1 MYDILCMLYYV
12 YNIMYSVLCTMYG
25 AWYVVY
31 YVWCTMY
38 YVYNI
43 MYYVWYTMYYVC
55 NIVDKWT
62 TINMI
67 TYDWLIIRSYDS
79 MIEQLFLWC
88 SMLVEHMVQ

>member
-1 MYDILCMLYYV
+1 
-12 YNIMYSVLCTMYG
+12 MYSVLCTMYG

-31 YVWCTMY
+31 YVYNIMYSVLCTMYDILCTMY
-38 YVYNI
+38 YAY
-43 MYYVWYTMYYVC
+43 

-67 TYDWLIIRSYDS
+67 TYELLFIRSYDS